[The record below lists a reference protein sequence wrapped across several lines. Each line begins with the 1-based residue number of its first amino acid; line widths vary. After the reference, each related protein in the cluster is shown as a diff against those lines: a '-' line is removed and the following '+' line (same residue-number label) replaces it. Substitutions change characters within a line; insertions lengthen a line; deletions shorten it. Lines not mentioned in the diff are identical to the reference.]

1 MIGYLCKYI
10 PTEMLRA
17 LGVSMH
23 RIAPDVKSFPHA
35 DALMHANQCSFI
47 KAVLEDFIEHDY
59 EGLIL
64 TTCCDST
71 RRLYDAL
78 KSKFPD
84 KFIYLLDLPRKV
96 NDFSESLYRDRIL
109 ALLDAY
115 STFSG
120 KSFSLSEMEHALM
133 QVLSE
138 QGNDDVNPEHP
149 AATIG
154 LMGARPHPQIREMMK
169 QRNIK
174 VAFDLTCT
182 GLIRR
187 FHCEQTDIF
196 QSYVHQLMNQMPCMR
211 MINAS
216 NRRDYVR
223 GFDGQLDGII
233 YHTIQ
238 FCDLYSYEYAAMKDD
253 LDIPVLSMETDAT
266 TLSYGQVRTRMEAFF
281 ESISHKP
288 SVQFQRKGTDSMYV
302 LGIDSGSTSTNAVIL
317 DEKQNIVASYVT
329 RTGAKATDSAL
340 HALEEVLALAH
351 LKREDLSRIISTGYG
366 RVSLPFADETITEIT
381 CHGKGAFFLNPSIR
395 TILDIGGQDSK
406 AIRLNDSGDVIDFV
420 MNDKCAAGTGRFLEM
435 MARSLEIDLPSLGR
449 LSLTSKEKLTI
460 SSMCSV
466 FAESEVISLIAQNK
480 ETADIA
486 RGVVR
491 SIASKS
497 ISLIKRVNPAPGYM
511 MTGGVAQNEGVV
523 LELEEQLGEQIFLP
537 ESPEIV
543 GALGAALIGLE
554 R

>member
-1 MIGYLCKYI
+1 MIGYLCKYA
-10 PTEMLRA
+10 PVEVLSA
-17 LGVSMH
+17 LGATMH
-23 RIAPDVKSFPHA
+23 QICPNVKSFPHA
-35 DALMHANQCSFI
+35 DTLMHANQCSFV
-47 KAVLEDFIEHDY
+47 KAVVEDFMENDY

-64 TTCCDST
+64 TSCCDST

-78 KSKFPD
+78 SSNFPD

-96 NDFSESLYRDRIL
+96 NDFSESLYLDEIL
-109 ALLDAY
+109 AMIEAY
-115 STFSG
+115 G
-120 KSFSLSEMEHALM
+120 KFTDTSFSISEMEEALHRI
-133 QVLSE
+133 LSIQE
-138 QGNDDVNPEHP
+138 TSDCHP
-149 AATIG
+149 AHPTATIG
-154 LMGARPHPQIREMMK
+154 LMGARPHPQIREMIA
-169 QRNIK
+169 QQNIRI
-174 VAFDLTCT
+174 AFDLTCT
-182 GLIRR
+182 GLIRQ
-187 FHCEQTDIF
+187 FPCKGQDVLK
-196 QSYVHQLMNQMPCMR
+196 SYVHQLLNQMPCMR

-216 NRRDYVR
+216 NRQNYVR
-223 GFDGQLDGII
+223 GFDGQLDGIV

-253 LDIPVLSMETDAT
+253 LAIPVLSMETDAT

-288 SVQFQRKGTDSMYV
+288 SIQIMSKGTDTMYV

-317 DEKQNIVASYVT
+317 DEKKQIVASYVT

-340 HALEEVLALAH
+340 RAVKEVLSLAH
-351 LKREDLSRIISTGYG
+351 LKKEDLSRIISTGYG
-366 RVSLPFADETITEIT
+366 RVSLPFADDTITEIT
-381 CHGKGAFFLNPSIR
+381 CHGKGAFFLNPSVR

-406 AIRLNDSGDVIDFV
+406 AIRLNDNGDVIDFV

-435 MARSLEIDLPSLGR
+435 MARSLEIDLASLGR
-449 LSLTSKEKLTI
+449 LSLASKENLTI

-497 ISLIKRVNPAPGYM
+497 ISLIKRINPAPGYM

-523 LELEEQLGEQIFLP
+523 LELKEQLGEEIYLP
-537 ESPEIV
+537 PSPEIV
-543 GALGAALIGLE
+543 GALGAAILGLE
-554 R
+554 Q